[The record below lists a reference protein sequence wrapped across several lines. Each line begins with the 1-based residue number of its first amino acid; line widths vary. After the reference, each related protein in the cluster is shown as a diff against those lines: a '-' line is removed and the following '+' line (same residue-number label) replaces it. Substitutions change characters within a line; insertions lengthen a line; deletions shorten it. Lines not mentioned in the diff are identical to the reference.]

1 MPSVLLKGS
10 IRFFTLPFCLSFS
23 LSVSIVDS
31 YSTQSQSLWCK
42 AHPIESDFKAL
53 YTSVLWS
60 WSYYRLI
67 KHICIFQVVLVGLV
81 RSSSETSTR
90 LDYEID
96 DMTDAP
102 LAVRQ
107 FVDNDVTFS
116 VPNFSFISNAFNLL
130 FAICLLNLMFSWVLR
145 HM

>member
-1 MPSVLLKGS
+1 
-10 IRFFTLPFCLSFS
+10 
-23 LSVSIVDS
+23 
-31 YSTQSQSLWCK
+31 
-42 AHPIESDFKAL
+42 
-53 YTSVLWS
+53 
-60 WSYYRLI
+60 
-67 KHICIFQVVLVGLV
+67 VGLV

-130 FAICLLNLMFSWVLR
+130 FAICLLNLMSSWVLR